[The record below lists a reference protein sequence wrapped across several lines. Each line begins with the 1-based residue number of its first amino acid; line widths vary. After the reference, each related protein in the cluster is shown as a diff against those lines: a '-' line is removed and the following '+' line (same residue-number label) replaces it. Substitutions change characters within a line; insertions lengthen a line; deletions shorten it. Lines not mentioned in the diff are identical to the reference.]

1 MIASEIAAF
10 IADVQNDFTELS
22 DRIWL
27 LAEVGYAEHRSA
39 AAQREIA
46 ERHGFR
52 VRGGLSGMATAFVA
66 ESGDA
71 PGGVIIAFLG
81 EFDALPGLSQVA
93 GKTTRESAGGD
104 HGHGCGHHLL
114 GIGALLAA
122 IAAADYFK
130 RHAIAAT
137 VRYYAC
143 PAEENGAGK
152 AFLARDGHF
161 SDVAAA
167 LTWHPGSATGVMTGP
182 TLANKQAYFRFS
194 GRAAHAAAAPHLGRS
209 ALDAVE
215 LMNVG
220 ANYLREHMIPEA
232 RLHYAITDAGGSAP
246 NVVQAS
252 AEVVYLV
259 RAPTA
264 ATLEPLYQR
273 VCRIAQGAALMSET
287 QLTIRVDK
295 ASAQMLHNLTL
306 DQRLAAV
313 IERLGA
319 PPFDDS
325 ERQAAH
331 AMQAVFSRDD
341 IAAAKRKF
349 LINAEETQ
357 PLSERAMPYLPQHP
371 SVGGST
377 DVADVSWT
385 TPTAQCWSA
394 CYAIGTPAHS
404 WQNVAQGKTAHAHKG
419 MLHAAKILAVTAV
432 ELALDPPLLAAAQ
445 RELRQALANDD
456 FPNLLPTDVHAPGT
470 PIGRSHRRNADE
482 ESGSRARSERRT

>member
-1 MIASEIAAF
+1 MIATEIAAF
-10 IADVQNDFTELS
+10 IEASPHDFTALA
-22 DRIWL
+22 DRIWQ
-27 LAEVGYAEHRSA
+27 LAEVGYDEHRSA
-39 AAQREIA
+39 AAQREIL

-52 VRGGLSGMATAFVA
+52 VHSGLSGMATAFVA
-66 ESGDA
+66 EAGESEEGGEGDT
-71 PGGVIIAFLG
+71 VIAFLG
-81 EFDALPGLSQVA
+81 EFDALPGLSQTA
-93 GKTTRESAGGD
+93 GRTTRENAGGD

-114 GIGALLAA
+114 GTGALLAA

-137 VRYYAC
+137 VRYYGC

-161 SDVAAA
+161 DDVAAA

-215 LMNVG
+215 LMNIG

-232 RLHYAITDAGGSAP
+232 RVHYAITDAGGSAP

-259 RAPTA
+259 RAPDSA
-264 ATLEPLYQR
+264 ALESLYQR
-273 VCRIAQGAALMSET
+273 VCKIAQGAALMTET
-287 QLTIRVDK
+287 QLAIRIDK
-295 ASAQMLHNLTL
+295 ASAHMLHNQTL
-306 DQRLAAV
+306 DQHLADV
-313 IERLGA
+313 ISRLGA
-319 PPFDDS
+319 PHFD
-325 ERQAAH
+325 ERDRQQAQE
-331 AMQAVFSRDD
+331 MQSAFGRDD
-341 IAAAKRKF
+341 ITAARRKF
-349 LINAEETQ
+349 LIAADETQ
-357 PLSERAMPYLPQHP
+357 PLSDKVMPYQPFHP

-377 DVADVSWT
+377 DVADVSWV
-385 TPTAQCWSA
+385 TPTTQCWSA
-394 CYAIGTPAHS
+394 CYAIGTPGHS

-432 ELALDPPLLAAAQ
+432 ELVLNPPILAAAKKEMQ
-445 RELRQALANDD
+445 EALANSD
-456 FPNLLPTDVHAPGT
+456 FPALLPADVHAPGD
-470 PIGRSHRRNADE
+470 PRGRNN
-482 ESGSRARSERRT
+482 

>member
-1 MIASEIAAF
+1 MIATEIAAF
-10 IADVQNDFTELS
+10 IDSSPDDFTALA
-22 DRIWL
+22 DRIWQF
-27 LAEVGYAEHRSA
+27 AEVGYAEHRSA
-39 AAQREIA
+39 AAQREML

-52 VRGGLSGMATAFVA
+52 IRSGVSGMATAFVA
-66 ESGDA
+66 EPGDGDHRASG
-71 PGGVIIAFLG
+71 GGVVIAFLG
-81 EFDALPGLSQVA
+81 EFDALPGLSQAA
-93 GKTTRESAGGD
+93 GRTTRESADGD
-104 HGHGCGHHLL
+104 DGPGCGHGCGHHLL
-114 GIGALLAA
+114 GTAALLAA
-122 IAAADYFK
+122 LAAADYFK

-152 AFLARDGHF
+152 AFLARDGYF
-161 SDVAAA
+161 DDVAAA

-259 RAPTA
+259 RAPDSA
-264 ATLEPLYQR
+264 ALEALYQR
-273 VCRIAQGAALMSET
+273 VCQIAQGAALMTGT
-287 QLTIRVDK
+287 QVAIRVDK
-295 ASAQMLHNLTL
+295 ASAHMLHNHTL
-306 DQRLAAV
+306 DQRLAEV
-313 IERLGA
+313 IGRLGG
-319 PPFDDS
+319 PQFDENDQQLA
-325 ERQAAH
+325 R
-331 AMQAVFSRDD
+331 AMQSAFSRDD
-341 IAAAKRKF
+341 IAAARRKF
-349 LINAEETQ
+349 LIGADEAQ
-357 PLSERAMPYLPQHP
+357 PLPEKAMPYQPHHP

-377 DVADVSWT
+377 DVADVSWV
-385 TPTAQCWSA
+385 TPTTQCWSA

-419 MLHAAKILAVTAV
+419 MLHAARILAVTAV
-432 ELALDPPLLAAAQ
+432 ELALDPPALAAAKK
-445 RELRQALANDD
+445 ELHDALLISER
-456 FPNLLPTDVHAPGT
+456 PKLLPDDVHPPKPAG
-470 PIGRSHRRNADE
+470 
-482 ESGSRARSERRT
+482 